1 MKHFVLYLIA
11 AATAILGLS
20 ACTDQDMVDY
30 KTYPAHEQLG
40 NWQSY
45 STNDESL
52 AFNVGLSLNAEGDTV
67 CNVSIIDVESGMAS
81 AHVTTNCVYD
91 PQCGMTTANFDNSA
105 FGRPMR
111 VYMSRLH
118 NGEMQVQVCLVLA
131 TSSGESLSR
140 IVYGNADATKGF
152 RIDGSEWV
160 STDGQVYFYFD
171 DESNKCLYR
180 FGADEQIATYAF
192 DFTTG
197 EGTVTLDDGS
207 VITLGVNSNN
217 QLVATIGG
225 VAYTLQRVI

>member
-67 CNVSIIDVESGMAS
+67 CHVSIIDVESGMAS

-131 TSSGESLSR
+131 TASGESLSR

-160 STDGQVYFYFD
+160 STDEQVYFYFD
-171 DESNKCLYR
+171 NESNKCLYR
-180 FGADEQIATYAF
+180 LGADEQIATYAF

>member
-67 CNVSIIDVESGMAS
+67 CHVSIIDVESGMAF

-91 PQCGMTTANFDNSA
+91 PQCGMTTANFDTSA

-160 STDGQVYFYFD
+160 TTDEQVYFYFD
-171 DESNKCLYR
+171 NESDQCLYR
-180 FGADEQIATYAF
+180 LGADEQIATYAF

>member
-45 STNDESL
+45 STNDETL
-52 AFNVGLSLNAEGDTV
+52 AFNVGLSLHAEGDTV
-67 CNVSIIDVESGMAS
+67 CNVSIIDVESGMAF

-131 TSSGESLSR
+131 TASGESLSR

-160 STDGQVYFYFD
+160 TTDEQVYFYFD
-171 DESNKCLYR
+171 NESNKCLYR
-180 FGADEQIATYAF
+180 LGADEPIATYAV

-217 QLVATIGG
+217 QRVATIGG

>member
-1 MKHFVLYLIA
+1 MAWH
-11 AATAILGLS
+11 S
-20 ACTDQDMVDY
+20 
-30 KTYPAHEQLG
+30 PA
-40 NWQSY
+40 
-45 STNDESL
+45 
-52 AFNVGLSLNAEGDTV
+52 
-67 CNVSIIDVESGMAS
+67 
-81 AHVTTNCVYD
+81 
-91 PQCGMTTANFDNSA
+91 
-105 FGRPMR
+105 
-111 VYMSRLH
+111 
-118 NGEMQVQVCLVLA
+118 VQVCLVLA

-160 STDGQVYFYFD
+160 STDEQVYFFFD
-171 DESNKCLYR
+171 NESDQCLYR

>member
-45 STNDESL
+45 STNDETL

-67 CNVSIIDVESGMAS
+67 CNVSIIDVESGMAF

-160 STDGQVYFYFD
+160 TTDEQVYFFFD
-171 DESNKCLYR
+171 NESDQCLYR
-180 FGADEQIATYAF
+180 FGDDEQIATYAF

>member
-67 CNVSIIDVESGMAS
+67 CHVSIIDVESGMAF

-91 PQCGMTTANFDNSA
+91 PQCGMTTANFDNSV

-160 STDGQVYFYFD
+160 TTDEQVYFYFD
-171 DESNKCLYR
+171 NESNKCLYR
-180 FGADEQIATYAF
+180 LGADEQIATYAF